1 MGSPVFPA
9 QPAVSTK
16 HGSPHLAPIPQPIKG
31 AQEQDLPSVP
41 VFVPLLF
48 ANSSFWSHQMKKG
61 LLGCEVVR
69 FCESGAE

>member
-1 MGSPVFPA
+1 MGSPVFPS

-16 HGSPHLAPIPQPIKG
+16 HGSPHPTPIPQPING

-48 ANSSFWSHQMKKG
+48 ANSS
-61 LLGCEVVR
+61 L
-69 FCESGAE
+69 SGPSK